1 MKEPVELCR
10 PGGSPVV
17 RLPGARR
24 RAGPDVEFVSSGATL
39 PKPMKNPTRRSKEE
53 DLQTLAEAQER
64 HSEMS
69 ASQQID
75 EKLEQ
80 LQAFVQQMSQTVQGK
95 ADLQRRTQTFGP
107 CRVRE
112 GESSREFYGRL
123 RRWLDADV

>member
-1 MKEPVELCR
+1 
-10 PGGSPVV
+10 
-17 RLPGARR
+17 
-24 RAGPDVEFVSSGATL
+24 
-39 PKPMKNPTRRSKEE
+39 MKNPTRRSKQE
-53 DLQTLAEAQER
+53 DLQALAEAQVR
-64 HSEMS
+64 YSGMS

-112 GESSREFYGRL
+112 GETTREFYGRL